1 MVIPYKQKQQFFPIY
16 VMTKV
21 HFEMIARGRMI
32 EDTQC
37 SGGSFSGLDR
47 SLSLFVASAS
57 PTPPCQ
63 QLHMPYQLMREGH
76 AAEPPKP

>member
-47 SLSLFVASAS
+47 SLSLFVALKKQDVQSKR
-57 PTPPCQ
+57 T
-63 QLHMPYQLMREGH
+63 LIYQVT
-76 AAEPPKP
+76 